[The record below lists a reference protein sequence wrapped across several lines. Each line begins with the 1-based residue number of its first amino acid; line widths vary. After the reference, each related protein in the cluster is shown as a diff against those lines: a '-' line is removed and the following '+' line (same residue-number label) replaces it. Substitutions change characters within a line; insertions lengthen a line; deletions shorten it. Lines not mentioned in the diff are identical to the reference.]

1 MMRRIASIP
10 NIAVLLACLAWLVAF
25 FGGMVAL
32 GDPRPVNPDSAQDIG
47 RFEREIQQKDRSVK
61 TALVLSVVL
70 SACPFVLAFR
80 RWRMAKIRFLL
91 AFLISATYLGSAVY
105 YVMIT

>member
-32 GDPRPVNPDSAQDIG
+32 GDPRPVNPDYAQDVG
-47 RFEREIQQKDRSVK
+47 RFEKEIQQKDRFVK
-61 TALVLSVVL
+61 AALVLSVVL
-70 SACPFVLAFR
+70 AACPFALAFR
-80 RWRMAKIRFLL
+80 SWRTAKMRFLL
-91 AFLISATYLGSAVY
+91 AFLISTTYLGSAVY
-105 YVMIT
+105 YVLIT